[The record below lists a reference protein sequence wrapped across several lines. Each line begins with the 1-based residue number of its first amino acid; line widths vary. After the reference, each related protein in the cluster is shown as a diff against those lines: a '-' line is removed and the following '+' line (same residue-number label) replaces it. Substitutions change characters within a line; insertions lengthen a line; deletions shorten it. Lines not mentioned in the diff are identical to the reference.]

1 MDTGLAPYPTFSSSA
16 NRSSKDGTRNVSWSL
31 DRVAYPVKY
40 YLASLDGLRYVGRP
54 RDGGSESSEEDAS
67 EEEYTR
73 DVVALGA
80 LVKELFASVRLFNIT
95 FSDR

>member
-1 MDTGLAPYPTFSSSA
+1 MVIP
-16 NRSSKDGTRNVSWSL
+16 SWSL

-40 YLASLDGLRYVGRP
+40 YLASLDNLRYVGRP
-54 RDGGSESSEEDAS
+54 RDGGSEGSSEDAS

-80 LVKELFASVRLFNIT
+80 LIKELFASVRLFDIS
-95 FSDR
+95 FSDELILSLLNFSVLINTFMS